1 MDGLGD
7 ELPPDWASSLREG
20 GFYGWPWGYAGNHPV
35 PGIAAERRARVA
47 SAIRPDVLLRAHSAP
62 LDIAFYTGDAF
73 PAHFRGGAFI
83 ALHGSWNARGRR
95 GYEVVYLPFRDGEP
109 TGWSERFLWGWSTSP
124 DRREVWGRPV
134 GLLVDR
140 DGSLL
145 VSEDG
150 NGTIW
155 RVSYV
160 GGDR

>member
-1 MDGLGD
+1 
-7 ELPPDWASSLREG
+7 
-20 GFYGWPWGYAGNHPV
+20 
-35 PGIAAERRARVA
+35 VA
-47 SAIRPDVLLRAHSAP
+47 SAICPDVLLRAHSAP
-62 LDIAFYTGDAF
+62 LDIAFYARDTF
-73 PAHFRGGAFI
+73 PEHFRGGAFV

-95 GYEVVYLPFRDGEP
+95 GYEVVFLPFRDGKP
-109 TGWSERFLWGWSTSP
+109 AGWSERFLWGWSSSP

-155 RVSYV
+155 RVSYA
-160 GGDR
+160 GGHR